1 MVSCAFLGDGG
12 PIVYIFIRISKCL
25 NELRINEEN
34 QKSKIKNQKS
44 KIKNQKSKIKNQK
57 SKIKNQK

>member
-34 QKSKIKNQKS
+34 KKYKNIKQKSKIKNQKS
-44 KIKNQKSKIKNQK
+44 KINTKINNE
-57 SKIKNQK
+57 II